1 MNLDIATAETI
12 PHDFS
17 DRKSRDD
24 HPLNYLFG
32 DMSAP
37 LQNDYTDYVKFEVF
51 QEHKNIHWMHH
62 DSPEE
67 VLQFISKKLSD
78 SSVREAKF
86 GITTSPHWR
95 MTKTSSIP
103 AENESECTMEPHEKS
118 WGSMFVL
125 YTHWGQDVGD
135 LEVAAIANFR
145 SNPKVKNLN
154 PGKEGYSHDHPSFFY
169 MVGNSLQDIVRFAS
183 LRKRN
188 AGHSVCFA

>member
-1 MNLDIATAETI
+1 MGYAWWLRLADLPCDSLVISGPIASAVDRFGPDLCEHLI
-12 PHDFS
+12 KCFS
-17 DRKSRDD
+17 
-24 HPLNYLFG
+24 NG
-32 DMSAP
+32 DVMFRM
-37 LQNDYTDYVKFEVF
+37 L
-51 QEHKNIHWMHH
+51 H

-95 MTKTSSIP
+95 MTKTPSIP

-188 AGHSVCFA
+188 AGQSVCFA